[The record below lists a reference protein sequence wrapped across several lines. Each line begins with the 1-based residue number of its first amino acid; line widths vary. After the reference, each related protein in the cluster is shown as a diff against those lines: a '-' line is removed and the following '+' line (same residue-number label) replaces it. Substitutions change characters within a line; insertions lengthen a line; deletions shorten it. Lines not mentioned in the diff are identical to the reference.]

1 LEAIMKSTTWMY
13 IGAALLILVSL
24 CFLGYGGLNVVGS
37 FDQSTG
43 NSSWLP
49 LGIGLMCVGL
59 LMIAGGVVL
68 IVIAARKTKQET
80 VQNVTLK
87 VDLPGETKISEIK
100 CQSCGGTL
108 SAENIQLV
116 NGAPMVNCPY
126 CHTIYQLTEEP
137 KW

>member
-1 LEAIMKSTTWMY
+1 MKATTWMY
-13 IGAALLILVSL
+13 IGGGILILISL
-24 CFLGYGGLNVVGS
+24 CFLGYGGLNVIGS
-37 FDQSTG
+37 FDPAAG
-43 NSSWLP
+43 ESSWLT

-59 LMIAGGVVL
+59 LMVAGGIVL
-68 IVIAARKTKQET
+68 IVLAARKTRQET

-87 VDLPGETKISEIK
+87 VDLPGETKISQVK

-108 SAENIQLV
+108 SAENVQLV

>member
-1 LEAIMKSTTWMY
+1 MKPTTWMY
-13 IGAALLILVSL
+13 IGAGILILVSL

-37 FDQSTG
+37 FDQATG
-43 NSSWLP
+43 SSSWLP

-68 IVIAARKTKQET
+68 IVVAARKTKQET
-80 VQNVTLK
+80 VQNVTLNL
-87 VDLPGETKISEIK
+87 DLPAETKFSQVK

-108 SAENIQLV
+108 SAENVTIV

-126 CHTIYQLTEEP
+126 CHTIYQMTEEP

>member
-1 LEAIMKSTTWMY
+1 MKATTWMY
-13 IGAALLILVSL
+13 IGGGILILISL
-24 CFLGYGGLNVVGS
+24 CFLGYGGLNVIGS
-37 FDQSTG
+37 FDPVAG
-43 NSSWLP
+43 ESSWLT

-59 LMIAGGVVL
+59 LMVAGGIVL
-68 IVIAARKTKQET
+68 IVLAARKTRQET

-87 VDLPGETKISEIK
+87 VDLPGETKISQVK

-108 SAENIQLV
+108 SAENVQLV

>member
-1 LEAIMKSTTWMY
+1 MKATTWMF
-13 IGAALLILVSL
+13 IGAGILILVSL

-37 FDQSTG
+37 FDPNTG
-43 NSSWLP
+43 NADWLP
-49 LGIGLMCVGL
+49 LGIGLTCVGL
-59 LMIAGGVVL
+59 VMIAGGIVL
-68 IVIAARKTKQET
+68 IVVAARKNKQET
-80 VQNVTLK
+80 VQNVTVK
-87 VDLPGETKISEIK
+87 VDLPGETKFEALK

-108 SAENIQLV
+108 SAENVKLV